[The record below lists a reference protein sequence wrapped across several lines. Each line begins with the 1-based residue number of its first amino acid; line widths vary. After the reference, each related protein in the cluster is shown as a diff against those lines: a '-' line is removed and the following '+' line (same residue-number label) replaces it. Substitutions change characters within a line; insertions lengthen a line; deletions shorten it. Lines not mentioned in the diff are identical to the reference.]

1 MKVDATAFVHE
12 TALVEDGATIGAG
25 SRIWHQAQVRTRA
38 RIGERC
44 IVGKGAFVDFD
55 VAIGDDSKLQN
66 YACVYHGVTLGRGVF
81 VGPHAVFTNDRRPR
95 ATDPAFA
102 PLGDGDWDVGETI
115 VDDGAAIGA
124 NATILPGTRI
134 GRWAMVGAGAVVTHD
149 VPAYALV
156 VGTPA
161 RRLAWVCSCGARLD
175 DDATSC
181 ARCGDLPSDHP
192 LTSGRHGPPIP
203 PGPALA
209 GPMANSSG

>member
-1 MKVDATAFVHE
+1 MDATAFVHE

-95 ATDPAFA
+95 ATDPAFE

-124 NATILPGTRI
+124 NATILPGMHI

-192 LTSGRHGPPIP
+192 LRSGRRGPPIP

-209 GPMANSSG
+209 GPSANSSG